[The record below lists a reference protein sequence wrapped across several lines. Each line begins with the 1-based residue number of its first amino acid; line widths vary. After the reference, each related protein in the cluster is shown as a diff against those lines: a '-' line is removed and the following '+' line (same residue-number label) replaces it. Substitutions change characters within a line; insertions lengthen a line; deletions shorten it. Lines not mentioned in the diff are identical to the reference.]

1 MDEKFLFLVQFF
13 GIRFFFLLLQPLR
26 TLNTLLHGKNETL
39 NTFHPLTECIA
50 HKHTLLKNGF
60 VFLS

>member
-1 MDEKFLFLVQFF
+1 MKNSYFWFNFSEFV
-13 GIRFFFLLLQPLR
+13 FFFLLLQPLR